1 MSSEKIDMITFN
13 MSSEKIDMIM
23 FASFWVVTVILL
35 LIMLNAWNQETKD
48 VCEYLCSTY
57 YTNTEDYKN
66 CKEKPLIE
74 IVKGLPKEVK

>member
-1 MSSEKIDMITFN
+1 MSSETADT
-13 MSSEKIDMIM
+13 IM
-23 FASFWVVTVILL
+23 FASFWIITLIFL

-57 YTNTEDYKN
+57 YTNTEDYKK

-74 IVKGLPKEVK
+74 IAKGLPKKVK

>member
-1 MSSEKIDMITFN
+1 MSSEKVDMA
-13 MSSEKIDMIM
+13 M
-23 FASFWVVTVILL
+23 FASFWIITLIFL
-35 LIMLNAWNQETKD
+35 LIMLTWNQETKD

-57 YTNTEDYKN
+57 YTNTEDYKK

>member
-1 MSSEKIDMITFN
+1 MSSEKADT
-13 MSSEKIDMIM
+13 IM
-23 FASFWVVTVILL
+23 FASFWIITLIFL

-57 YTNTEDYKN
+57 YTNTEDYKK

-74 IVKGLPKEVK
+74 IVKGLPSEKKCD